1 MEIKVC
7 TTKEWTEQEW
17 DSYITSFNEVFERGY
32 PKEYFRHK
40 YLATL
45 DGCSYHALLLNDAGE
60 AVGACSVIPYHY
72 RNSSVEF
79 KNGLAVD
86 VFIVEPYRT
95 DPLMLRRMYKKLT
108 KLLVVKSVVA
118 VMAVPNAT
126 AYPYWR
132 NVVKWKDV
140 GSLRYWAVPV
150 RAGNIVHKSGFINL
164 FSRAYCSL
172 ILGISSVLCLL
183 GGHQKNYKYSII
195 ESELFL
201 RERFGSDYCC
211 EENEGIK
218 NCYRIVDEEG
228 VRTAYLIYSRENG
241 TLSFRS
247 LYKGV
252 SHILKHHDI
261 DLILYVGPLSF
272 FQSLFFLIPRQFEPK
287 LLPLTCD
294 LLLPQ
299 ENSYNDIWDFSNW
312 DFGLLNYDV
321 R

>member
-1 MEIKVC
+1 M
-7 TTKEWTEQEW
+7 
-17 DSYITSFNEVFERGY
+17 
-32 PKEYFRHK
+32 
-40 YLATL
+40 
-45 DGCSYHALLLNDAGE
+45 
-60 AVGACSVIPYHY
+60 
-72 RNSSVEF
+72 
-79 KNGLAVD
+79 
-86 VFIVEPYRT
+86 
-95 DPLMLRRMYKKLT
+95 
-108 KLLVVKSVVA
+108 
-118 VMAVPNAT
+118 
-126 AYPYWR
+126 
-132 NVVKWKDV
+132 
-140 GSLRYWAVPV
+140 
-150 RAGNIVHKSGFINL
+150 
-164 FSRAYCSL
+164 
-172 ILGISSVLCLL
+172 
-183 GGHQKNYKYSII
+183 
-195 ESELFL
+195 

-272 FQSLFFLIPRQFEPK
+272 FQSLFFLVPRKFEPK

>member
-1 MEIKVC
+1 MEIKIC

-17 DSYITSFNEVFERGY
+17 DSYTISFNKVFERGY
-32 PKEYFRHK
+32 TKEYFKHK
-40 YLATL
+40 YLSSS

-60 AVGACSVIPYHY
+60 VVGCCSVIPYHY
-72 RNSSVEF
+72 RNSSVKF
-79 KNGLAVD
+79 KNSLAVD
-86 VFIVEPYRT
+86 VFIVESYRT

-108 KLLVVKSVVA
+108 GLLAEKSIVA

-126 AYPYWR
+126 AYPYWKS
-132 NVVKWKDV
+132 VVKWKDV
-140 GSLRYWAVPV
+140 GSLRYWAIPV
-150 RAGNIVHKSGFINL
+150 RAGNIIHKFSFVSL

-172 ILGISSVLCLL
+172 ILGISSILCLF
-183 GGHQKNYKYSII
+183 GGRQKAYKYSII

-201 RERFGSDYCC
+201 RERFGSAYCC
-211 EENEGIK
+211 DEEKGIR
-218 NCYRIVDEEG
+218 NCYRIVNEDG

-241 TLSFRS
+241 VLSFRS

-252 SHILKHHDI
+252 SHILKHHNV
-261 DLILYVGPLSF
+261 DLILYIGPLSF
-272 FQSLFFLIPRQFEPK
+272 FQTLFFKIPRKFEPK

-294 LLLPQ
+294 LLFPQ
-299 ENSYNDIWDFSNW
+299 DNSYNDIFDFSNW